1 MAGGTQTTKDTR
13 EAVGGVVNQARET
26 AAHVTEQA
34 KQAGSTVMNQARET
48 AAQVTEQAR
57 QAGSTV
63 VHKADEMAGRVGS
76 GLESAADTIRGNAP
90 SSGMLGSAA
99 SHVADTLESGGK
111 YLEKEGLSGLANDL
125 TNLIKRNPIPALLVA
140 VAFGVLIARATRR

>member
-1 MAGGTQTTKDTR
+1 MASGTQTVKDTR
-13 EAVGGVVNQARET
+13 EAVGGVINQARET

-34 KQAGSTVMNQARET
+34 KQAGSTA
-48 AAQVTEQAR
+48 
-57 QAGSTV
+57 

-76 GLESAADTIRGNAP
+76 GMESAADTIRGNAP
-90 SSGMLGSAA
+90 SSGMLGTAA
-99 SHVADTLESGGK
+99 ARVADTLESGGK
-111 YLEKEGLSGLANDL
+111 YLEQEGLSGLANDL